1 MQVANTAV
9 LVLNHNYE
17 PLNVC
22 DVRRAVGMLVG
33 GKAEIVEN
41 GRGELRSAT
50 RVVPFP
56 SVIRLSYLIR
66 RPRPRV
72 KLTRREIFRRDG
84 YTCQYCGVQS
94 HSLTMDHVVP
104 RHRGGEHSWTNLVS
118 ACPTCN
124 RRKGGR
130 TPEEARMHLLHVP
143 YEPRPTV
150 MYLFGQH
157 LESNEA
163 WSKFLRGWGS

>member
-1 MQVANTAV
+1 MDVPKAVV
-9 LVLNHNYE
+9 LVLNQNYE

-22 DVRRAVGMLVG
+22 DTRRAVGMLIG

-41 GRGELRSAT
+41 GRGELHSASQT
-50 RVVPFP
+50 FPFP

-84 YTCQYCGVQS
+84 YRCQYCGLET

-104 RHRGGEHSWTNLVS
+104 RHRGGAHTWENLVS
-118 ACPTCN
+118 ACPSCN

-130 TPEEARMHLLHVP
+130 TPEEAHMALLHVP
-143 YEPRPTV
+143 YEPRPSNL
-150 MYLFGQH
+150 YLFGPH
-157 LESNEA
+157 LEANDS
-163 WSKFLRGWGS
+163 WRKFLHGWGD

>member
-1 MQVANTAV
+1 MQGSDSAV
-9 LVLNHNYE
+9 LVLNYNYE

-22 DVRRAVGMLVG
+22 DVRRAIGMLVG

-41 GRGELRSAT
+41 GRGELHSASQT
-50 RVVPFP
+50 IPFP

-72 KLTRREIFRRDG
+72 KLTRREVFRRDN
-84 YTCQYCGVQS
+84 YTCQYCGVQT

-104 RHRGGEHSWTNLVS
+104 RHRGGQHTWTNLVS
-118 ACPTCN
+118 ACPACN

-130 TPEEARMHLLHVP
+130 TPEEARMQLLHVP
-143 YEPRPTV
+143 YEPRPTNL
-150 MYLFGQH
+150 YLFGPH
-157 LESNEA
+157 LQANQS
-163 WSKFLRGWGS
+163 WLKFLEGWNG

>member
-1 MQVANTAV
+1 MEVANVPV
-9 LVLNHNYE
+9 LVLNQNYE

-22 DVRRAVGMLVG
+22 GIRRAVGMLFC

-41 GRGELRSAT
+41 GRGELHSARRT
-50 RVVPFP
+50 IPFP
-56 SVIRLSYLIR
+56 SVIRLSYHIR

-84 YTCQYCGVQS
+84 YTCQYCGVYS
-94 HSLTMDHVVP
+94 RSLTMDHVVP
-104 RHRGGEHSWTNLVS
+104 RHRGGEHSWENLVS

-130 TPEEARMHLLHVP
+130 TPEEAHMRLLHVP
-143 YEPRPTV
+143 YEPRPSV

-157 LESNEA
+157 LEANDG
-163 WSKFLRGWGS
+163 WHKFLKGWGE